1 MLDSENGDT
10 KCHDNIHDN
19 MITHYDIGLPISMFI
34 IFADASAK
42 LGRK

>member
-1 MLDSENGDT
+1 MKVMLSSKTGDT
-10 KCHDNIHDN
+10 KYHDN
-19 MITHYDIGLPISMFI
+19 MITYYDIGLPISMLI